1 MLDCGLYV
9 VATPIGNLNDISARA
24 LDTLNAAEIIACE
37 DTRVTKKL
45 FSLLGVSI
53 HKNFICYQN
62 YNEEDKA
69 AGIVDIIKGGQAV
82 ALVSDAGSPLISD
95 PGYKLVSLC
104 RKEGVKVYSIP
115 GASAVIC
122 ALQLAGLPTN
132 RFMFAGFIPNKGKAR
147 AEQIRDRASAAVSAQ
162 PELDPAEVEAAAIE
176 IIRYRVIIAVCC
188 RLEAHGM
195 VGVCFLDRVR
205 VADPFAA
212 VAVAADNDRDKE
224 GIVRQLFCRDDV
236 SAGVGAALPIVEAE
250 AFDSAVV
257 AADGIERLSR
267 VLVTV
272 GFVSERAHRKPQRH
286 YRKLMV
292 VGAGRVQEKR
302 VGVSEFELPDI
313 LGLFLL

>member
-45 FSLLGVSI
+45 FALLGISI

-132 RFMFAGFIPNKGKAR
+132 RFMFAGFIPNKDKAR
-147 AEQIRDRASAAVSAQ
+147 ADLFNELKSINTTLVLYETAPRLLKTLQAAGDVFGTREMVVVREITKLYEDARNGTAQELAQYYTENPAKGEIVLVIAPPCQSESAEIDVKN
-162 PELDPAEVEAAAIE
+162 ELLS
-176 IIRYRVIIAVCC
+176 
-188 RLEAHGM
+188 RLQKM
-195 VGVCFLDRVR
+195 SL
-205 VADPFAA
+205 
-212 VAVAADNDRDKE
+212 K
-224 GIVRQLFCRDDV
+224 
-236 SAGVGAALPIVEAE
+236 
-250 AFDSAVV
+250 SAVEEV
-257 AADGIERLSR
+257 TALS
-267 VLVTV
+267 
-272 GFVSERAHRKPQRH
+272 
-286 YRKLMV
+286 
-292 VGAGRVQEKR
+292 
-302 VGVSEFELPDI
+302 
-313 LGLFLL
+313 GLSKKEVYNQALALKDKK

>member
-115 GASAVIC
+115 GAAAVIC

-132 RFMFAGFIPNKGKAR
+132 RFMFAGFIPNKDKAR
-147 AEQIRDRASAAVSAQ
+147 ADLFNELKSINTTLVLYETAPRLLKTLQAAGDVFGTREMAVVREITKLYEDARNGTAQELAQYYTENPAKGEIVLVIAPPCQSESAKIDVKN
-162 PELDPAEVEAAAIE
+162 ELLS
-176 IIRYRVIIAVCC
+176 
-188 RLEAHGM
+188 RLQKM
-195 VGVCFLDRVR
+195 SL
-205 VADPFAA
+205 
-212 VAVAADNDRDKE
+212 K
-224 GIVRQLFCRDDV
+224 
-236 SAGVGAALPIVEAE
+236 
-250 AFDSAVV
+250 SAVEEV
-257 AADGIERLSR
+257 TALS
-267 VLVTV
+267 
-272 GFVSERAHRKPQRH
+272 
-286 YRKLMV
+286 
-292 VGAGRVQEKR
+292 
-302 VGVSEFELPDI
+302 
-313 LGLFLL
+313 GLSKKEVYNQALALKDKK

>member
-45 FSLLGVSI
+45 FALLGISI

-104 RKEGVKVYSIP
+104 RKEGIKVYSIP

-132 RFMFAGFIPNKGKAR
+132 RFMFAGFIPNKDKAR
-147 AEQIRDRASAAVSAQ
+147 ADLFNELKSINTTLVLYETAPRLLKTLQAAGDVFGTREMAVVREITKLYEDARNGTAQELAQYYTENPAKGEIVLVIAPPCQSESAEIDVKN
-162 PELDPAEVEAAAIE
+162 ELLS
-176 IIRYRVIIAVCC
+176 
-188 RLEAHGM
+188 RLQKM
-195 VGVCFLDRVR
+195 SL
-205 VADPFAA
+205 
-212 VAVAADNDRDKE
+212 K
-224 GIVRQLFCRDDV
+224 
-236 SAGVGAALPIVEAE
+236 
-250 AFDSAVV
+250 SAVEEV
-257 AADGIERLSR
+257 TALS
-267 VLVTV
+267 
-272 GFVSERAHRKPQRH
+272 
-286 YRKLMV
+286 
-292 VGAGRVQEKR
+292 
-302 VGVSEFELPDI
+302 
-313 LGLFLL
+313 GLSKKEVYNQALALKDKK

>member
-45 FSLLGVSI
+45 FALLGISI

-132 RFMFAGFIPNKGKAR
+132 RFMFAGFIPNKDKAR
-147 AEQIRDRASAAVSAQ
+147 ADLFNELKSINTTLVLYETAPRLLKTLQAAGDVFGTREMAVVREITKLYEEARNGTAQELAQYYTENPAKGEIVLVIAPPCQSESAEIDVKN
-162 PELDPAEVEAAAIE
+162 ELLS
-176 IIRYRVIIAVCC
+176 
-188 RLEAHGM
+188 RLQKM
-195 VGVCFLDRVR
+195 SL
-205 VADPFAA
+205 
-212 VAVAADNDRDKE
+212 K
-224 GIVRQLFCRDDV
+224 
-236 SAGVGAALPIVEAE
+236 
-250 AFDSAVV
+250 SAVEEV
-257 AADGIERLSR
+257 TALS
-267 VLVTV
+267 
-272 GFVSERAHRKPQRH
+272 
-286 YRKLMV
+286 
-292 VGAGRVQEKR
+292 
-302 VGVSEFELPDI
+302 
-313 LGLFLL
+313 GLSKKEVYNKALALKDKK

>member
-45 FSLLGVSI
+45 FALLGISI

-132 RFMFAGFIPNKGKAR
+132 RFMFAGFIPNKDKAR
-147 AEQIRDRASAAVSAQ
+147 ADLFNELKSINTTLVLYETAPRLLKTLQAAGDMFGTREMAVVREITKLYEDARNGTAQELAQYYTENPAKGEIVLVIAPPCQSESAEIDVKN
-162 PELDPAEVEAAAIE
+162 ELLS
-176 IIRYRVIIAVCC
+176 
-188 RLEAHGM
+188 RLQKM
-195 VGVCFLDRVR
+195 SL
-205 VADPFAA
+205 
-212 VAVAADNDRDKE
+212 K
-224 GIVRQLFCRDDV
+224 
-236 SAGVGAALPIVEAE
+236 
-250 AFDSAVV
+250 SAVEEV
-257 AADGIERLSR
+257 TALS
-267 VLVTV
+267 
-272 GFVSERAHRKPQRH
+272 
-286 YRKLMV
+286 
-292 VGAGRVQEKR
+292 
-302 VGVSEFELPDI
+302 
-313 LGLFLL
+313 GLSKKEVYNQALALKDKK

>member
-45 FSLLGVSI
+45 FALLGISI

-104 RKEGVKVYSIP
+104 RKKGVKVYSIP

-132 RFMFAGFIPNKGKAR
+132 RFMFAGFIPNKDKAR
-147 AEQIRDRASAAVSAQ
+147 ADLFNELKSINTTLVLYETAPRLLKTLQAAGDVFGTREMAVVREITKLYEDARNGTAQELAQYYTENPAKGEIVLVIAPPCQSESAEIDVKN
-162 PELDPAEVEAAAIE
+162 ELLS
-176 IIRYRVIIAVCC
+176 
-188 RLEAHGM
+188 RLQKM
-195 VGVCFLDRVR
+195 SL
-205 VADPFAA
+205 
-212 VAVAADNDRDKE
+212 K
-224 GIVRQLFCRDDV
+224 
-236 SAGVGAALPIVEAE
+236 
-250 AFDSAVV
+250 SAVEEV
-257 AADGIERLSR
+257 TALS
-267 VLVTV
+267 
-272 GFVSERAHRKPQRH
+272 
-286 YRKLMV
+286 
-292 VGAGRVQEKR
+292 
-302 VGVSEFELPDI
+302 
-313 LGLFLL
+313 GLSKKEVYNQALALKDKK

>member
-45 FSLLGVSI
+45 FALLGISI

-104 RKEGVKVYSIP
+104 RKEGLKVYSIP

-132 RFMFAGFIPNKGKAR
+132 RFMFAGFIPNKDKAR
-147 AEQIRDRASAAVSAQ
+147 ADLFNELKSINTTLVLYETAPRLLKTLQAAGDVFGTREMAVVREITKLYEDARNGTAQELAQYYTENPAKGEIVLVIAPPCQSESAEIDVKN
-162 PELDPAEVEAAAIE
+162 ELLS
-176 IIRYRVIIAVCC
+176 
-188 RLEAHGM
+188 RLQKM
-195 VGVCFLDRVR
+195 SL
-205 VADPFAA
+205 
-212 VAVAADNDRDKE
+212 K
-224 GIVRQLFCRDDV
+224 
-236 SAGVGAALPIVEAE
+236 
-250 AFDSAVV
+250 SAVEEV
-257 AADGIERLSR
+257 TALSGLSKKEVYNQAL
-267 VLVTV
+267 VL
-272 GFVSERAHRKPQRH
+272 KD
-286 YRKLMV
+286 K
-292 VGAGRVQEKR
+292 K
-302 VGVSEFELPDI
+302 
-313 LGLFLL
+313 

>member
-45 FSLLGVSI
+45 FALLGISLS
-53 HKNFICYQN
+53 KRFICYQN

-69 AGIVDIIKGGQAV
+69 AGIVDIIKNGQAV

-132 RFMFAGFIPNKGKAR
+132 RFMFAGFIPNKDKAR
-147 AEQIRDRASAAVSAQ
+147 ADLFN
-162 PELDPAEVEAAAIE
+162 ELKSINTTLVLYETAPRLLKTLQTAAEVFGSREMAVVRE
-176 IIRYRVIIAVCC
+176 ITKLYEDARNGTAQELTQYFTDNPVKGEIVMVIAPPCQRESAEI
-188 RLEAHGM
+188 
-195 VGVCFLDRVR
+195 
-205 VADPFAA
+205 
-212 VAVAADNDRDKE
+212 
-224 GIVRQLFCRDDV
+224 DV
-236 SAGVGAALPIVEAE
+236 TAE
-250 AFDSAVV
+250 LLTRMQKMSLKSAV
-257 AADGIERLSR
+257 EE
-267 VLVTV
+267 VT
-272 GFVSERAHRKPQRH
+272 A
-286 YRKLMV
+286 
-292 VGAGRVQEKR
+292 
-302 VGVSEFELPDI
+302 
-313 LGLFLL
+313 LGGQSKKEVYAYALTLKDKI

>member
-45 FSLLGVSI
+45 FALLGISI

-69 AGIVDIIKGGQAV
+69 AGIVDIIKGGQTV

-132 RFMFAGFIPNKGKAR
+132 RFMFAGFIPNKDKAR
-147 AEQIRDRASAAVSAQ
+147 ADLFNELKSINTTLVLYETAPRLLKTLQAAGDVFGTREMAVVREITKLYEDARNGTAQELAQYYTENPAKGEIVLVIAPPCQSESAEIDVKN
-162 PELDPAEVEAAAIE
+162 ELLS
-176 IIRYRVIIAVCC
+176 
-188 RLEAHGM
+188 RLQKM
-195 VGVCFLDRVR
+195 SL
-205 VADPFAA
+205 
-212 VAVAADNDRDKE
+212 K
-224 GIVRQLFCRDDV
+224 
-236 SAGVGAALPIVEAE
+236 
-250 AFDSAVV
+250 SAVEEV
-257 AADGIERLSR
+257 TALS
-267 VLVTV
+267 
-272 GFVSERAHRKPQRH
+272 
-286 YRKLMV
+286 
-292 VGAGRVQEKR
+292 
-302 VGVSEFELPDI
+302 
-313 LGLFLL
+313 GLSKKEVYNQALALKDKK

>member
-9 VATPIGNLNDISARA
+9 VATPIGNLNDISVRA

-45 FSLLGVSI
+45 FALLGISI

-132 RFMFAGFIPNKGKAR
+132 RFMFAGFIPNKDKAR
-147 AEQIRDRASAAVSAQ
+147 ADLFNELKSINTTLVLYETAPRLLKTLQAAGDVFGTREMAVVREITKLYEDARNGTAQELAQYYTENPAKGEIVLVIAPPCQSESAEIDVKN
-162 PELDPAEVEAAAIE
+162 ELLS
-176 IIRYRVIIAVCC
+176 
-188 RLEAHGM
+188 RLQKM
-195 VGVCFLDRVR
+195 SL
-205 VADPFAA
+205 
-212 VAVAADNDRDKE
+212 K
-224 GIVRQLFCRDDV
+224 
-236 SAGVGAALPIVEAE
+236 
-250 AFDSAVV
+250 SAVEEV
-257 AADGIERLSR
+257 TALS
-267 VLVTV
+267 
-272 GFVSERAHRKPQRH
+272 
-286 YRKLMV
+286 
-292 VGAGRVQEKR
+292 
-302 VGVSEFELPDI
+302 
-313 LGLFLL
+313 GLSKKEVYNQALALKDKK

>member
-45 FSLLGVSI
+45 FALLGISI

-62 YNEEDKA
+62 YNEEDKS

-132 RFMFAGFIPNKGKAR
+132 RFMFAGFIPNKDKAR
-147 AEQIRDRASAAVSAQ
+147 ADLFNELKSINTTLVLYETAPRLLKTLQAAGDVFGTREMAVVREITKLYEDARNGTAQELAQYYTENPAKGEIVLVIAPPCQSESAEIDVKN
-162 PELDPAEVEAAAIE
+162 ELLS
-176 IIRYRVIIAVCC
+176 
-188 RLEAHGM
+188 RLQKM
-195 VGVCFLDRVR
+195 SL
-205 VADPFAA
+205 
-212 VAVAADNDRDKE
+212 K
-224 GIVRQLFCRDDV
+224 
-236 SAGVGAALPIVEAE
+236 
-250 AFDSAVV
+250 SAVEEV
-257 AADGIERLSR
+257 TALS
-267 VLVTV
+267 
-272 GFVSERAHRKPQRH
+272 G
-286 YRKLMV
+286 
-292 VGAGRVQEKR
+292 
-302 VGVSEFELPDI
+302 
-313 LGLFLL
+313 LGKKEVYNQALALKDKK

>member
-9 VATPIGNLNDISARA
+9 VATPIGNLNDISSRA

-45 FSLLGVSI
+45 FALLGISI

-69 AGIVDIIKGGQAV
+69 AGIVDIIKGGQTV

-132 RFMFAGFIPNKGKAR
+132 RFMFAGFIPNKDKAR
-147 AEQIRDRASAAVSAQ
+147 ADLFNELKSINTTLVLYETAPRLLKTLQAAGDVFGTREMAVVREITKLYEDARNGTAQELAQYYTENPAKGEIVLVIAPPCQSESAEIDVKN
-162 PELDPAEVEAAAIE
+162 ELLS
-176 IIRYRVIIAVCC
+176 
-188 RLEAHGM
+188 RLQKM
-195 VGVCFLDRVR
+195 SL
-205 VADPFAA
+205 
-212 VAVAADNDRDKE
+212 K
-224 GIVRQLFCRDDV
+224 
-236 SAGVGAALPIVEAE
+236 
-250 AFDSAVV
+250 SAVEEV
-257 AADGIERLSR
+257 TALS
-267 VLVTV
+267 
-272 GFVSERAHRKPQRH
+272 
-286 YRKLMV
+286 
-292 VGAGRVQEKR
+292 
-302 VGVSEFELPDI
+302 
-313 LGLFLL
+313 GLSKKEVYNQALALKDKK

>member
-115 GASAVIC
+115 GAAAVIC

-132 RFMFAGFIPNKGKAR
+132 RFMFAGFIPNKDKAR
-147 AEQIRDRASAAVSAQ
+147 ADLFNELKSINTTLVLYETAPRLLKTLQAAGDVFGTREMAVVREITKLYENARNGTAQELAQYYTENPAKGEIVLVIAPPCQSESAEIDVKN
-162 PELDPAEVEAAAIE
+162 ELLS
-176 IIRYRVIIAVCC
+176 RMQKMS
-188 RLEAHGM
+188 L
-195 VGVCFLDRVR
+195 
-205 VADPFAA
+205 
-212 VAVAADNDRDKE
+212 K
-224 GIVRQLFCRDDV
+224 
-236 SAGVGAALPIVEAE
+236 
-250 AFDSAVV
+250 SAVEEV
-257 AADGIERLSR
+257 TALS
-267 VLVTV
+267 
-272 GFVSERAHRKPQRH
+272 
-286 YRKLMV
+286 
-292 VGAGRVQEKR
+292 
-302 VGVSEFELPDI
+302 
-313 LGLFLL
+313 GLSKKEVYNQALALKDKK

>member
-45 FSLLGVSI
+45 FALLGISI

-132 RFMFAGFIPNKGKAR
+132 RFMFAGFIPNKDKAR
-147 AEQIRDRASAAVSAQ
+147 ADLFNELKSINTTLVLYETAPRLLKTLQAAGDVFDTREMAVVREITKLYEDARNGTAQELAQYYTENPAKGEIVLVIAPPCQSESAEIDVKN
-162 PELDPAEVEAAAIE
+162 ELLS
-176 IIRYRVIIAVCC
+176 
-188 RLEAHGM
+188 RLQKM
-195 VGVCFLDRVR
+195 SL
-205 VADPFAA
+205 
-212 VAVAADNDRDKE
+212 K
-224 GIVRQLFCRDDV
+224 
-236 SAGVGAALPIVEAE
+236 
-250 AFDSAVV
+250 SAVEEV
-257 AADGIERLSR
+257 TALS
-267 VLVTV
+267 
-272 GFVSERAHRKPQRH
+272 
-286 YRKLMV
+286 
-292 VGAGRVQEKR
+292 
-302 VGVSEFELPDI
+302 
-313 LGLFLL
+313 GLSKKEVYNQALALKDKK

>member
-45 FSLLGVSI
+45 FTLLGISI

-132 RFMFAGFIPNKGKAR
+132 RFMFAGFIPNKDKAR
-147 AEQIRDRASAAVSAQ
+147 ADLFNELKSINTTLVLYETAPRLLKTLQAAGDVFDTREMAVVREITKLYEDARNGTAQELAQYYTENPAKGEIVLVIAPPCQSESAEIDVKN
-162 PELDPAEVEAAAIE
+162 ELLS
-176 IIRYRVIIAVCC
+176 
-188 RLEAHGM
+188 RLQKM
-195 VGVCFLDRVR
+195 SL
-205 VADPFAA
+205 
-212 VAVAADNDRDKE
+212 K
-224 GIVRQLFCRDDV
+224 
-236 SAGVGAALPIVEAE
+236 
-250 AFDSAVV
+250 SAVEEV
-257 AADGIERLSR
+257 TALS
-267 VLVTV
+267 
-272 GFVSERAHRKPQRH
+272 
-286 YRKLMV
+286 
-292 VGAGRVQEKR
+292 
-302 VGVSEFELPDI
+302 
-313 LGLFLL
+313 GLSKKEVYNQALALKDKK

>member
-45 FSLLGVSI
+45 FTLLGISI

-132 RFMFAGFIPNKGKAR
+132 RFMFAGFIPNKDKAR
-147 AEQIRDRASAAVSAQ
+147 ADLFNELKSINTTLVLYETAPRLLKTLQAAGDVFGTREMAVVREITKLYEDARNGTAQELAQYYTENPAKGEIVLVIAPPCQSESAEIDVKNELLSRLQKMSLKSAA
-162 PELDPAEVEAAAIE
+162 EEVTALSGLSKKEVYNQALA
-176 IIRYRVIIAVCC
+176 
-188 RLEAHGM
+188 LK
-195 VGVCFLDRVR
+195 
-205 VADPFAA
+205 
-212 VAVAADNDRDKE
+212 DK
-224 GIVRQLFCRDDV
+224 
-236 SAGVGAALPIVEAE
+236 
-250 AFDSAVV
+250 
-257 AADGIERLSR
+257 
-267 VLVTV
+267 
-272 GFVSERAHRKPQRH
+272 K
-286 YRKLMV
+286 
-292 VGAGRVQEKR
+292 
-302 VGVSEFELPDI
+302 
-313 LGLFLL
+313 

>member
-69 AGIVDIIKGGQAV
+69 AGIVDIIKNGQAV

-132 RFMFAGFIPNKGKAR
+132 RFMFAGFIPNKDKAR
-147 AEQIRDRASAAVSAQ
+147 ADLFN
-162 PELDPAEVEAAAIE
+162 ELKSINTTLVLYETAPRLLKTLQTAAEVFGSREMAVVRE
-176 IIRYRVIIAVCC
+176 ITKLYEDARNGTAQELTQYFTDNPVKGEIVMVIAPPCQRESAEI
-188 RLEAHGM
+188 
-195 VGVCFLDRVR
+195 
-205 VADPFAA
+205 
-212 VAVAADNDRDKE
+212 
-224 GIVRQLFCRDDV
+224 DV
-236 SAGVGAALPIVEAE
+236 TAE
-250 AFDSAVV
+250 LLTRMQKMSLKSAV
-257 AADGIERLSR
+257 EE
-267 VLVTV
+267 VT
-272 GFVSERAHRKPQRH
+272 A
-286 YRKLMV
+286 
-292 VGAGRVQEKR
+292 
-302 VGVSEFELPDI
+302 
-313 LGLFLL
+313 LGGQSKKEVYAYALTLKDKI

>member
-1 MLDCGLYV
+1 MLDCGLYI

-45 FSLLGVSI
+45 FALLGISI

-104 RKEGVKVYSIP
+104 REEGLKVYSIP

-132 RFMFAGFIPNKGKAR
+132 RFMFAGFIPNKDKAR
-147 AEQIRDRASAAVSAQ
+147 ADLFNELKSINTTLVLYETAPRLLKTLQAAGDVFGTREMAVVREITKLYEDARNGTAQELAQYYTENPAKGEIVLVIAPPCQSESAEIDVKN
-162 PELDPAEVEAAAIE
+162 ELLS
-176 IIRYRVIIAVCC
+176 
-188 RLEAHGM
+188 RLQKM
-195 VGVCFLDRVR
+195 SL
-205 VADPFAA
+205 
-212 VAVAADNDRDKE
+212 K
-224 GIVRQLFCRDDV
+224 
-236 SAGVGAALPIVEAE
+236 
-250 AFDSAVV
+250 SAVEEV
-257 AADGIERLSR
+257 TALSGLSKKEVYNQAL
-267 VLVTV
+267 VL
-272 GFVSERAHRKPQRH
+272 KD
-286 YRKLMV
+286 K
-292 VGAGRVQEKR
+292 K
-302 VGVSEFELPDI
+302 
-313 LGLFLL
+313 

>member
-45 FSLLGVSI
+45 FALLGISI

-69 AGIVDIIKGGQAV
+69 AGIVDIIKGGQTV

-132 RFMFAGFIPNKGKAR
+132 RFMFAGFIPNKDKAR
-147 AEQIRDRASAAVSAQ
+147 ADLFNELKSINTTLVLYETAPRLLKTLQAAGDVFGTREMAVVREITKFYEDARNGTAQELAQYYTENPAKGEIVLVIAPPCQSESAEIDVKN
-162 PELDPAEVEAAAIE
+162 ELLS
-176 IIRYRVIIAVCC
+176 
-188 RLEAHGM
+188 RLQKM
-195 VGVCFLDRVR
+195 SL
-205 VADPFAA
+205 
-212 VAVAADNDRDKE
+212 K
-224 GIVRQLFCRDDV
+224 
-236 SAGVGAALPIVEAE
+236 
-250 AFDSAVV
+250 SAVEEV
-257 AADGIERLSR
+257 TALS
-267 VLVTV
+267 
-272 GFVSERAHRKPQRH
+272 
-286 YRKLMV
+286 
-292 VGAGRVQEKR
+292 
-302 VGVSEFELPDI
+302 
-313 LGLFLL
+313 GLSKKEVYNQALALKDKK